1 MAGRKRLPIGTFG
14 EITVQKVAVRKYHAS
29 TRYRDWDG
37 VTRQVSWTAESRA
50 SATWALKKELTGRMR
65 LGDGADGL
73 SGDSPFSDLAAA
85 WLEDMRRDHDLADNT
100 KETYERELRTL
111 VMPTFGN
118 FTVREVTVGRVESFL
133 KTQRAKSYTRAK
145 HSRTILGMIMS
156 FAVRREI
163 TPRNPV
169 KETSRLKKPKHAP
182 KALTPEQIAQIRA
195 AARAWRTEEGR
206 LGPRPDGQIRDLIE
220 VMLGTAT
227 RIGEALALRKCDVDM
242 TADPPRV
249 YVTGTIIVS
258 RGKGVYRQEHPKTH
272 ESNRA
277 IAVPPFAAEVI
288 RRRLALVAGEDEEQL
303 LFHSRNGTP
312 LTPNNARRTFRAI
325 LASAGLDQ
333 MQITPHAFRRTG
345 ATLLANE
352 VGLETAAEVLGHT
365 STSTTK
371 EHYAERDRSVK
382 SVAAEVLQRLA
393 PEM

>member
-14 EITVQKVAVRKYHAS
+14 EITVQKIAVRKYRAS

-50 SATWALKKELTGRMR
+50 AAAWALKKELTGRMR

-73 SGDSPFSDLAAA
+73 SADSPFSDLAAA

-133 KTQRAKSYTRAK
+133 KTQRAKSYPRAK
-145 HSRTILGMIMS
+145 HSRTILGMVMS

-163 TPRNPV
+163 VPRNPV
-169 KETSRLKKPKHAP
+169 KETSRLKKPKHVP
-182 KALTPEQIAQIRA
+182 KALTPAQIAQIRV
-195 AARAWRTEEGR
+195 AARTWRTEEGR
-206 LGPRPDGQIRDLIE
+206 YGPRPDGQIRDLIE
-220 VMLGTAT
+220 VMLGTAI
-227 RIGEALALRKCDVDM
+227 RIGEALALRRCDVDM

-249 YVTGTIIVS
+249 YITGTIIVS
-258 RGKGVYRQEHPKTH
+258 KGKGVFRQSHPKTH
-272 ESNRA
+272 ESNRV

-288 RRRLALVAGEDEEQL
+288 RRRLALIARDDEEAL
-303 LFHSRNGTP
+303 LFHSRKGTP

-325 LASAGLDQ
+325 LASAGMDD
-333 MQITPHAFRRTG
+333 MEITPHAFRRTG

-352 VGLETAAEVLGHT
+352 VSIQAAADVLGHT

-371 EHYAERDRSVK
+371 EHYAEPDRSVNPA
-382 SVAAEVLQRLA
+382 AAEVLQRLA
-393 PEM
+393 PDD